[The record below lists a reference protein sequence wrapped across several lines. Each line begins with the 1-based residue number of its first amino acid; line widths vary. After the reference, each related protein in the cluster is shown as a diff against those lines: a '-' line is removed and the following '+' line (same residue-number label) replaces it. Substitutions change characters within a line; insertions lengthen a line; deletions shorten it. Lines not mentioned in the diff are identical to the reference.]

1 MKGKEATNSTSP
13 FWVRRFDDDVYRW
26 IYELDMYRNPIIL
39 ITVFKVLGISAAII
53 FVMSLI
59 IQLVTGE
66 FSFRFDPDEFKVI
79 GIVVLVF
86 VAITI
91 VSYLIVTKQYGGKYI
106 VIFEM
111 TEESIT
117 HRQMESQFDKAKAMG
132 WWTTI
137 IGLAAG
143 NLTTAGA
150 GLTSATRD
158 SMVSEYASVRKIKPK
173 KRMHLIYVNGLLERN
188 QIYVCDEDFEYVL
201 KFLREKCINAK

>member
-1 MKGKEATNSTSP
+1 MERNEMAKDISP
-13 FWVRRFDDDVYRW
+13 FRVRRFDDGVYRW

-39 ITVFKVLGISAAII
+39 ITVFKVLGISVAII
-53 FVMSLI
+53 FMISLI
-59 IQLVTGE
+59 IQLATGQ
-66 FSFRFDPDEFKVI
+66 FSLQFDPDELKVI
-79 GIVVLVF
+79 GGVVLVF
-86 VAITI
+86 VAITFLSYFI
-91 VSYLIVTKQYGGKYI
+91 VAKQYGGKYI

-143 NLTTAGA
+143 SLTTAGA
-150 GLTSATRD
+150 GLMSATRN
-158 SMVSEYASVRKIKPK
+158 SMVSEYAFVRKIKPK
-173 KRMHLIYVNGLLERN
+173 KWMHMIHLNGLLERN
-188 QIYVCDEDFEYVL
+188 QIYVCDEDFEFVL

>member
-1 MKGKEATNSTSP
+1 MMMCIGGYTTS
-13 FWVRRFDDDVYRW
+13 
-26 IYELDMYRNPIIL
+26 LKN
-39 ITVFKVLGISAAII
+39 AII
-53 FVMSLI
+53 FVISLI
-59 IQLVTGE
+59 IPLVTGE